1 LIDVD
6 VGLINTT
13 RMKIYQAHNSKL
25 IANRRK
31 SKTSKNTG
39 RQGVMNIKNSKPS
52 ASDHLHHLA
61 FDNSLLAN
69 IISIVSSGKIIAAN
83 RSAGKL
89 LGYSNKNL
97 LTKNMRDIFTNSDNN
112 FEQIL
117 EHSSTAGHAVGDIA
131 VIKKDGKQLPCQI
144 TSVVFTGDN
153 HIKKAITTLVDLSE
167 GIRRQ
172 KNIDLK
178 KDARVAAEMSF
189 AELRSDATLIRLDDL
204 EHKLNI
210 EITAKEQIQS
220 SSLLQ
225 QIFFEREWEEEGRLK
240 EKQIAEA
247 ITEAKELERSD
258 LGKELHDNVNQLLV
272 ASRLYLDIARKDK
285 AHREMYLSRSSE
297 YTLSAIEEIRKLTKG
312 LITGAIMNLGL
323 CDAIHNITQD
333 IMEVYPIK
341 ISCKMDNKIQ
351 PRVSAKF
358 NLNIFRIVQEQLNN
372 IIKHAKASVVNI
384 GLSQKKIAIILTI
397 SDNGSGFDVAKKR
410 KGIGM
415 ANIKSRAEFF
425 KGRAEFVSQPGNG
438 CVLTVTFPAG
448 DSPGNGKSI

>member
-1 LIDVD
+1 
-6 VGLINTT
+6 
-13 RMKIYQAHNSKL
+13 MKISQAKNRKL
-25 IANRRK
+25 IYNRRK

-39 RQGVMNIKNSKPS
+39 RPVSIYIKNSKPG

-61 FDNSLLAN
+61 FDNSLLPN
-69 IISIVSSGKIIAAN
+69 IISIVSNGKIIAAN
-83 RSAGKL
+83 QSAAKL

-97 LTKNMRDIFTNSDNN
+97 LTRNMRDIFPVSDNN
-112 FEQIL
+112 FKQIL
-117 EHSSTAGHAVGDIA
+117 KHSSTAGHAVGDTT
-131 VIKKDGKQLPCQI
+131 VIKKDGKLLLCQI

-153 HIKKAITTLVDLSE
+153 HIKKAITTLVDLTES
-167 GIRRQ
+167 IRRQ

-178 KDARVAAEMSF
+178 KDARVAADISF
-189 AELRSDATLIRLDDL
+189 AELKSDATLTQLDDL
-204 EHKLNI
+204 EHKLDI

-225 QIFFEREWEEEGRLK
+225 QIFFEREWAEESRLK

-312 LITGAIMNLGL
+312 LITGVIMNLGL
-323 CDAIHNITQD
+323 CDAIHNISQD

-341 ISCKMDNKIQ
+341 IYCRMDNKIHL
-351 PRVSAKF
+351 RVSAKF
-358 NLNIFRIVQEQLNN
+358 NLDVFRIVQEQLNN
-372 IIKHAKASVVNI
+372 IIKHAKASVVKI
-384 GLSQKKIAIILTI
+384 GLSQNKAAIILSI
-397 SDNGSGFDVAKKR
+397 SDNGSGFDVTKKK
-410 KGIGM
+410 KGIGI
-415 ANIKSRAEFF
+415 ANIKSRAEFY
-425 KGRAEFVSQPGNG
+425 KGRAQFVSQPGNG

-448 DSPGNGKSI
+448 DSQDNNF